1 MNILHDDV
9 GDGQLGREL
18 IASGEVLLTVALGDL
33 NSVVDVV
40 DGHGVVSDVVDT
52 ALTTTALEVT
62 GKSGG

>member
-40 DGHGVVSDVVDT
+40 DGHGVVSDVVDAT
-52 ALTTTALEVT
+52 LTTAALEVA

>member
-9 GDGQLGREL
+9 GNGQLGREL
-18 IASGEVLLTVALGDL
+18 IASGEVFLAVALGDL

-52 ALTTTALEVT
+52 ALTTAALEVA

>member
-33 NSVVDVV
+33 NSIVDVV

>member
-33 NSVVDVV
+33 NSIVDVV
-40 DGHGVVSDVVDT
+40 DGHGVVSYVVDT

>member
-33 NSVVDVV
+33 DSVVDVV

-52 ALTTTALEVT
+52 ALAATALEVAR
-62 GKSGG
+62 KSGR